1 MYIKNMELNICKKFE
16 KDNSKNITYCDNCD
30 NSENIDDDLLKFTKC
45 DIFTPEKISKIMA
58 SKLKKNGNLLEPSV
72 GNGNLLKFLDNN
84 NYKSIDIYE
93 LKKEYLDEIKDN
105 KIINKY
111 NSDFLKENINM
122 KYDNII
128 MNPPYIKIQDLSINY
143 RKYLRDNFNILNN
156 GLIDIYYAFIIKCLN
171 LLKNDGVMVSIT
183 PNTYLY
189 NKSSLKLRQYLFDNK
204 YIKEIIDYKHEK
216 IFNNASVYCC
226 ITVFTKNNNS
236 FIIYN
241 NEKILYENIIKN
253 YSIFNFNNNN
263 NTLKKICKIK
273 NGIATLRDKIFIHN
287 EKLYDESCWKE
298 ITNGPNIKYIIYPY
312 NNGIIIDENEFKKNN
327 PLTYEY
333 LIKNK
338 EELSKRDNGKK
349 KYPLWYA
356 YGRSQSIKYINKRCL
371 YIPCFINPSQIEK
384 NIYINKNILHNGSL
398 CIEPNNEDEIDD
410 IKLNIIN
417 NIEFIRQN
425 STKRSGG
432 WINISS
438 RILNQIPLN

>member
-1 MYIKNMELNICKKFE
+1 MESNIYKKLE
-16 KDNSKNITYCDNCD
+16 KDNLKKKINC
-30 NSENIDDDLLKFTKC
+30 NNYENLDEDLLKFTKC
-45 DIFTPEKISKIMA
+45 DIFTPENISEIMT
-58 SKLKKNGNLLEPSV
+58 SKLKKSGNLLEPSV
-72 GNGNLLKFLDNN
+72 GNGNLLKFLDYN
-84 NYKSIDIYE
+84 NYKSIDVYE

-111 NSDFLKENINM
+111 NLDFLKEDINT

-143 RKYLRDNFNILNN
+143 RKYIKKNFNILNN

-171 LLKNDGVMVSIT
+171 LLKDDGIMVAIT

-204 YIKEIIDYKHEK
+204 YIKEIIDYKHQK
-216 IFNNASVYCC
+216 IFKNASVYCC
-226 ITVFTKNNNS
+226 ITIFSKNNNS
-236 FIIYN
+236 YITYN

-263 NTLKKICKIK
+263 NTLNKICKIK

-287 EKLYDESCWKE
+287 EKLYDEPCWKN
-298 ITNGPNIKYIIYPY
+298 ITNGPNIKFIIYPY
-312 NNGIIIDENEFKKNN
+312 NNGIIIDEKKFKTNN

-333 LIKNK
+333 LIKYK
-338 EELSKRDNGKK
+338 EELSKRDNGNK
-349 KYPLWYA
+349 KYTTWYA
-356 YGRSQSIKYINKRCL
+356 YGRTQSIKYNNKKCL

-398 CIEPNNEDEIDD
+398 CIEPNNEDDIDN
-410 IKLNIIN
+410 IKSYIIN
-417 NIEFIRQN
+417 NIKFIKEN

-438 RILNQIPLN
+438 RILNQISLN